1 MLKQAKIKLKSL
13 IYDDSGVA
21 MAYTIMVF
29 LFFFMLCV
37 STYAMAENI
46 RKKMELQNA
55 CDAAAYSGAVVQAD
69 MLSRIAVLNRALSWT
84 YYHTGRRHMDYII
97 DKWLEGILNFHNTDV
112 GLVTAHASTSTC
124 PYGCRGTNH
133 HLGLIH
139 PGGTAYYASS
149 THGVLKNSSHWTIRF
164 NRDYTRNEISA
175 DRSSLS
181 EGPYNGQLRTN
192 IDQGIANIQ
201 TLNREIEFLS
211 ESINDFVQRAVQH
224 TMRDNMPH
232 GFTVNDFICLVDPD
246 NTNTGNAAAS
256 YLRPLVSSGGALNT
270 LEAYFVN
277 YVPGNTVAGIHN
289 GIDTW
294 WTLNN
299 GVNGFQRNYTGT
311 LRASYQV
318 YAERWTYVPPT
329 PYSRDFCI
337 PTYYI
342 DNRAAERNL
351 AMQAVTYRDRYFT
364 SAIANPYALT
374 QSFFGKAGSIIVA
387 AKQPVINP
395 FGALSFDTD
404 KFYGAFNASIGD
416 IWCISASRAGVK
428 LDSDTED
435 GYYRVLFPGANGNV
449 GGYNGTGVWNLCE
462 ENWDAVMLPISRAW
476 NDTNVN
482 SWQAETNNAS
492 TRDLFNAVRS
502 ALNVNSKFN
511 NFTNNPFFH

>member
-46 RKKMELQNA
+46 RQKMELQNA

-97 DKWLEGILNFHNTDV
+97 DKWLDGILTFHKSDIDRVTD
-112 GLVTAHASTSTC
+112 HASGSTC
-124 PYGCRGTNH
+124 IYGCRGINH
-133 HLGLIH
+133 DEGLIH

-149 THGVLKNSSHWTIRF
+149 THGFLKNSSHWTIRF

-175 DRSSLS
+175 DRSSLA
-181 EGPYNGQLRTN
+181 EGPYDAELQTN
-192 IDQGIANIQ
+192 IEHGMENIR

-211 ESINDFVQRAVQH
+211 ESINDFVQRAVRH
-224 TMRDNMPH
+224 TMSDNMPH
-232 GFTVNDFICLVDPD
+232 GFTENNFICIVDPD
-246 NTNTGNAAAS
+246 NTNTENGAAS
-256 YLRPLVSSGGALNT
+256 YLRPLASSGGPLTT
-270 LEAYFVN
+270 LEEYFVN

-299 GVNGFQRNYTGT
+299 GVNGFQRSYTGT
-311 LRASYQV
+311 LNANYDV
-318 YAERWTYVPPT
+318 YAEKWIYVPPT
-329 PYSRDFCI
+329 AYSKDYCYPI
-337 PTYYI
+337 YYI
-342 DNRAAERNL
+342 DKYAVARVQ
-351 AMQAVTYRDRYFT
+351 AMQAATYRDRYFT

-387 AKQPVINP
+387 AKRPVINP

-428 LDSDTED
+428 LDSDTEN
-435 GYYRVLFPGANGNV
+435 GYYRVLFPGANGSV

-482 SWQAETNNAS
+482 NWQAETNNES
-492 TRDLFNAVRS
+492 TRDLFNTVRS
-502 ALNVNSKFN
+502 ALNVNSNFN